1 MKIIIAGAGN
11 VGTHLAKLLSREKQD
26 IILMD
31 DDEEKLTALSSNFDL
46 LTVTASPSSISG
58 LKEVGVKEADLFIA
72 VTPDESRNMTACMLA
87 TNLGAKKTVARIDNY
102 EYLLPKNKEFFQKL
116 GVDSLI
122 YPEMLAAKEIV
133 SSMRMSWVR
142 QWWEFCGGALIL
154 IGTKMREKAEILN
167 IPLYELGGPNIPYHV
182 VAIKRGTETI
192 IPRGDDVI
200 KLHDIVYFTT
210 TRKYIPYIRKIAGY
224 KGYIAGKEDY
234 ADVRNVMIMGGSR
247 IAVRTAQYVPDY
259 MQVKIVDNDI
269 NRCNRLTEL
278 LDDKTMI
285 INGDGR
291 DMDLLIEEGLKNT
304 EAFVALTGN
313 SETNI
318 LACLAAKRMG
328 VEKTVAEVENIDYI
342 GMAESLDIGTVINK
356 KMIAAS
362 HIYQMM
368 LDADVSNVKCLTFA
382 NADVAEFTVPAGAK
396 ITKHFIK
403 DLGLPKGTT
412 IGGMIRNGEG
422 VLVTGDTLIQPGDHV
437 VVFCLSMM
445 IKKIEKFFN

>member
-31 DDEEKLTALSSNFDL
+31 DDEEKLSALSNNFDL
-46 LTVTASPSSISG
+46 MTVTASPSSISG
-58 LKEVGVKEADLFIA
+58 LKEVGVKEADLFVA

-87 TNLGAKKTVARIDNY
+87 HNLGAQKTVARIDNY
-102 EYLLPKNKEFFQKL
+102 EYLLPKNKEFFKKL

-154 IGTKMREKAEILN
+154 IGAKMREKAEILN
-167 IPLYELGGPNIPYHV
+167 IPLHQLGGPTIPYHV
-182 VAIKRGTETI
+182 VAIKRGTDTI

-200 KLHDIVYFTT
+200 KLNDIVYFTT
-210 TRKYIPYIRKIAGY
+210 TRKYIPYIRK
-224 KGYIAGKEDY
+224 IAGKEDY

-269 NRCNRLTEL
+269 SRCNRLTEL
-278 LDDKTMI
+278 LDDRTMI

-328 VEKTVAEVENIDYI
+328 VDKTVAEVENIDYI

-382 NADVAEFTVPAGAK
+382 NADVAEFTVKNGSR
-396 ITKHFIK
+396 ITKCAVK
-403 DLGLPKGTT
+403 DAGLPKGAT
-412 IGGMIRNGEG
+412 IGGLIRNGEG
-422 VLVTGDTLIQPGDHV
+422 ILVTGNTVIQPNDHV
-437 VVFCLSMM
+437 VVFCLGMM
-445 IKKIEKFFN
+445 IRK

>member
-11 VGTHLAKLLSREKQD
+11 VGTHLAKLLSRERQD

-31 DDEEKLTALSSNFDL
+31 DDEEKLSTLSNNFDL
-46 LTVTASPSSISG
+46 MTVTASPSSISG

-72 VTPDESRNMTACMLA
+72 VTPDESGNMTACMLA
-87 TNLGAKKTVARIDNY
+87 HNLGALKTVARIDNY

-154 IGTKMREKAEILN
+154 IGAKMREKAEILD
-167 IPLYELGGPNIPYHV
+167 IPLHQLGNPNIPYHV
-182 VAIKRGTETI
+182 VAIKRGTDTI
-192 IPRGDDVI
+192 IPRGDDTI
-200 KLHDIVYFTT
+200 KLNDIVYFTT
-210 TRKYIPYIRKIAGY
+210 TRKYIPYIRK
-224 KGYIAGKEDY
+224 IAGKEDY

-259 MQVKIVDNDI
+259 MQVKIVDNDL

-278 LDDKTMI
+278 LDDRTMI

-328 VEKTVAEVENIDYI
+328 VNKTVAEVENIDYI

-356 KMIAAS
+356 KMISAS

-382 NADVAEFTVPAGAK
+382 NADVAEFTVKADSK
-396 ITKHFIK
+396 ITKHLIK

-422 VLVTGDTLIQPGDHV
+422 ILVTGDTLVRAGDHV

-445 IKKIEKFFN
+445 IKKIEKYFN

>member
-142 QWWEFCGGALIL
+142 QWWESCGGALIL

-210 TRKYIPYIRKIAGY
+210 TRKYIPYIRK
-224 KGYIAGKEDY
+224 IAGKEDY